1 MTIGQWL
8 QQQRLGAL
16 YGEKHLMLRV
26 TDIGYSQI
34 PAMNTAATYHICI
47 ERALRQGWAS
57 AVVSPAES
65 QPPRK
70 TSCV

>member
-1 MTIGQWL
+1 MATKTVRMRGW
-8 QQQRLGAL
+8 GH
-16 YGEKHLMLRV
+16 YMEKKHLMLRV
-26 TDIGYSQI
+26 TDIGYSQT

-65 QPPRK
+65 QSPRK
-70 TSCV
+70 TSFV